1 MSALRIKDIPAD
13 YPVRPLRVFQPAGD
27 RRTCG
32 TCGLSWDDSIATSM
46 TPAPAARC
54 PFEYFH
60 KEDEPHKLSAKANR
74 ENIERRKQAR
84 KMLDAYAEM
93 MGPHMHL
100 ESDETLLCD
109 LLADCMHLMGREAVE
124 GRLFMAGEH
133 YEAEARGED

>member
-1 MSALRIKDIPAD
+1 
-13 YPVRPLRVFQPAGD
+13 
-27 RRTCG
+27 
-32 TCGLSWDDSIATSM
+32 M
-46 TPAPAARC
+46 TVAP
-54 PFEYFH
+54 
-60 KEDEPHKLSAKANR
+60 KLTASQNR
-74 ENIERRKQAR
+74 DNLARRKQAR

-133 YEAEARGED
+133 YEAEARGEE